1 MPCTTILVGRK
12 ASYDGSTIVSRND
25 DSPSGSFH
33 VKKVIVVNP
42 EKQPRKYTSK
52 IAHLTIE
59 LPDNPLSYTATPN
72 VDPSEGVWAASGI
85 NSANVCM
92 SATETITTNG
102 RVLGADPMVEYT
114 PAKGGRKAVPGG
126 IGEEDLVVITL
137 PYIHSAREGV
147 ERLGALL
154 EKYGTYESN
163 GIMFS
168 DKDEIW
174 WLESIGGHHW
184 IAARVPD
191 DQVVVMPNQFGLD
204 HFDFDDAYGARK
216 NFMCSADLKEFTL
229 KNHLALDVDG
239 GFNPRLAYGSHSD
252 SDHVYNTPR
261 AWYAL
266 SYFNKKLC
274 QEKGYQPEDDDIP
287 WGFKPDRLI
296 TIDDVKYV
304 QSSHY
309 QGTEYDPYSRFNDSV
324 QKGKYRPIGI
334 SRTGFCHISQIRG
347 YAPYQT
353 QAIEWVLLSSNVF
366 NTPVP
371 IFTCTDTIPGY
382 LSNTKLT
389 PSTDSLYWTNRIIA
403 ALSDPHF
410 TTAMIHVER
419 YQDKCM
425 AESYRHINEWDKKV
439 TEAKPENIPNLIKEA
454 NSSICDFIKKETD
467 DLLSKVLYNA
477 SILMK
482 NGYAKSD
489 N

>member
-1 MPCTTILVGRK
+1 MPCTTILVGKK
-12 ASYDGSTIVSRND
+12 ASYDGSTIISRND

-33 VKKVIVVNP
+33 VKKMVVVDP
-42 EKQPRKYTSK
+42 AHQPRKYTSK
-52 IAHLTIE
+52 IGHLTIE
-59 LPDNPLSYTATPN
+59 LPDDPLSYTATPN
-72 VDPSEGVWAASGI
+72 VDPSEGIWAASGI

-102 RVLGADPMVEYT
+102 RVLGADPMVEYV
-114 PAKGGRKAVPGG
+114 PAKGGKKAVPGG

-137 PYIHSAREGV
+137 PYIRSAREGV
-147 ERLGALL
+147 KRLGALL

-163 GIMFS
+163 GIAFS

-184 IAARVPD
+184 IARRVAD
-191 DQVVVMPNQFGLD
+191 DEVVIMPNQFGLD
-204 HFDFDDAYGARK
+204 RFDFEDAFGAQRD
-216 NFMCSADLKEFTL
+216 NMCSADLKEFIEQ
-229 KNHLALDVDG
+229 NHLDLNVDG
-239 GFNPRLAYGSHSD
+239 QFNPRLAFGSHSD

-261 AWYAL
+261 AWYML
-266 SYFNKKLC
+266 SYLNRKLF
-274 QEKGYQPEDDDIP
+274 EEGHYQPEDDDIP
-287 WGFKPDRLI
+287 WSFKPDRKL
-296 TIDDVKYV
+296 TIDDVKYI

-309 QGTEYDPYSRFNDSV
+309 QGTEYDPYGRFNDSAA
-324 QKGKYRPIGI
+324 KGKYRPIGI

-347 YAPYQT
+347 YAPEET
-353 QAIEWVLLSSNVF
+353 AAIEWLLFSSNVF
-366 NTPVP
+366 NTPIPV
-371 IFTCTDTIPGY
+371 FTRTDVIPDY
-382 LSNTKLT
+382 LSKTKLT
-389 PSTDSLYWTNRIIA
+389 PSTDSFYWTNRIIA

-425 AESYRHINEWDKKV
+425 AESYRHINEYDAKV
-439 TEAKPENIPNLIKEA
+439 ASAAPAERAALVVEA
-454 NSSICDFIKKETD
+454 NQAITDFVQEQTT

-477 SILMK
+477 SMLMK